1 MAVDEYSQ
9 ESLECGR
16 KGGGDTPMDGQSLVG
31 NQHSPTPESARSA
44 STKLDLFLFNDKN
57 RAFLE
62 GKKRAKPVALSRW
75 SRWDFLVLLLI
86 SVGIYLLSDYVY
98 GFEGS
103 KPLLL
108 QIFSET
114 TIGVVSDFRTAYVVR
129 SGKDGGSYT
138 DYLVL
143 CHYAARGQEYT
154 NEVSVSETEYY
165 RLRQGAKV
173 KVIYFPWHP
182 RISRVSGLEPGQ
194 SRFLDFLRLFLV
206 GDFIAILMYKA
217 YRRRRFRTHGQLL
230 IGDLIAWSA
239 RRAFL
244 KKATWNVRAKYRFSA
259 PDGQTIDG
267 TKRVAATDRDFGL
280 NTVGKSVAVLYLS
293 KRAYDVL

>member
-1 MAVDEYSQ
+1 MALDEYSQ
-9 ESLECGR
+9 DFLECGR

-62 GKKRAKPVALSRW
+62 GEKRAKPAALSRW
-75 SRWDFLVLLLI
+75 SRWDFLVVLLI
-86 SVGIYLLSDYVY
+86 TAGIYLLSDYVY

-108 QIFSET
+108 QISSET
-114 TIGVVSDFRTAYVVR
+114 TIGVISDFRTAYVVR

-138 DYLVL
+138 DYLVI
-143 CHYAARGQEYT
+143 CHYAVRGQEYT
-154 NEVSVSETEYY
+154 NEVSVSESEYY
-165 RLRQGAKV
+165 GLRPGSRV
-173 KVIYFPWHP
+173 EVTYFPWHP
-182 RISRVSGLEPGQ
+182 RISRVSGLEAGR

-206 GDFIAILMYKA
+206 GDLITVLMYEA
-217 YRRRRFRTHGQLL
+217 YRRRRFRRHGQLL
-230 IGDLIAWSA
+230 IGILIAWSA
-239 RRAFL
+239 RKAFL
-244 KKATWNVRAKYRFSA
+244 KEATWNVRAKYRFSA

-267 TKRVAATDRDFGL
+267 TKRVTTTHQEFAVNR
-280 NTVGKSVAVLYLS
+280 VGKSVAVLYLS